1 MVADVFFEP
10 LPLPLHSEGIKPMHL
25 SSEAMIDVIE
35 SQSGNS
41 HLEECSDCRWQLNE
55 WRQLL
60 STLNHSQLQD
70 APPALLAGAYGIMD
84 EPRPKL
90 SEVLASL
97 IFDSF
102 TQPAFAGARGAGTAR
117 QVVLRARE
125 FDIHVKI
132 SGTAEDL
139 QIHGQILS
147 RGDKEFTDKTTVR
160 LLRNGAQFRTSSLN
174 SFGEFEFTNTP
185 SGLLRLQVDLP
196 TITVIGDLGS
206 EEIG

>member
-1 MVADVFFEP
+1 MVADVFLEP
-10 LPLPLHSEGIKPMHL
+10 LLVPLHSEGNKPMHL

-41 HLEECSDCRWQLNE
+41 HLDECLDCRRQLDE

-60 STLNHSQLQD
+60 FTLNRSQLQD
-70 APPALLAGAYGIMD
+70 APPALLSRAFGIMD

-90 SEVLASL
+90 SEILASM

-102 TQPAFAGARGAGTAR
+102 TQPAFAGARGAGAAR

-132 SGTAEDL
+132 SGTADEL
-139 QIHGQILS
+139 LINGQIMS
-147 RGDKEFTDKTTVR
+147 RLDKEFTNKTKVH
-160 LLRNGAQFRTSSLN
+160 LLRNGAQFRTANLN

-185 SGLLRLQVDLP
+185 SGLLRLQIDLP
-196 TITVIGDLGS
+196 TITVIGDLGT
-206 EEIG
+206 EEVF